1 MMPST
6 IMVNPIQY
14 VGLWNWRTKNC
25 QIRQN
30 LNSPTQAGAMRCRH
44 TDVSVATD
52 KELPRC
58 DSWGGQAYW
67 RGPDAQGADALGGN
81 ERRAYWIGPIGTH
94 NQRRPPGAQHAVADG
109 HPAPSGDFPVS
120 EGRWVHDEQVV
131 TMSDMDRR
139 RE

>member
-30 LNSPTQAGAMRCRH
+30 LNSPTQAGAMRFRH

-58 DSWGGQAYW
+58 DSWGRLEARPLRSQHPTRS
-67 RGPDAQGADALGGN
+67 RGGGAVDIPRDRIPQPPAGLHTD
-81 ERRAYWIGPIGTH
+81 GPM
-94 NQRRPPGAQHAVADG
+94 GAAML
-109 HPAPSGDFPVS
+109 
-120 EGRWVHDEQVV
+120 
-131 TMSDMDRR
+131 TI
-139 RE
+139 